1 MRYHGITSKM
11 LIANLAAENMQHL
24 LLTQDQKFR
33 LINNMQRYGGNFISS
48 LAQAMI
54 AADSENFQILCD
66 AFPVYVEK
74 YLNITKK

>member
-1 MRYHGITSKM
+1 MRYHGIMSKV
-11 LIANLAAENMQHL
+11 LIANLTAENMQHL
-24 LLTQDQKFR
+24 VLTKDQKFR
-33 LINNMQRYGGNFISS
+33 LIGNMQRYGGNFISY

-74 YLNITKK
+74 YLNITKN